1 MAEPFIG
8 EIKIFAG
15 DFAPRGWAMCA
26 GQLLP
31 IASNQALFAILGT
44 TYGGD
49 GRVNFGLPDLRG
61 RAPLH
66 WGQGPGLPAVTL
78 GERAGAESVT
88 LLGSQ
93 LPAHSH
99 PVQASAD
106 LAGATSAAG
115 ALLGAKGRGGVD
127 AYTAAGPL
135 TPLAPGSVAAS
146 GGSQPHPNMQPSLAM
161 NFIIALQG
169 IFPPRA

>member
-49 GRVNFGLPDLRG
+49 GRVNFALPDLRG
-61 RAPLH
+61 RAPVH

-78 GERAGAESVT
+78 GERAGA
-88 LLGSQ
+88 
-93 LPAHSH
+93 
-99 PVQASAD
+99 
-106 LAGATSAAG
+106 
-115 ALLGAKGRGGVD
+115 GVD

-135 TPLAPGSVAAS
+135 TPLAPGSVAGS